1 MKPKLATMVESPT
14 LVVAL
19 GFGVGLSR
27 WAPGTMGSIIGLF
40 LFLGMSALPASILL
54 VVIIVGSLMGV
65 WICERAALVV
75 QQKDPGCIVWDE
87 IVGMWCALLLVPLEP
102 LWLTLSFF
110 LFRMLDILKPGPIGW
125 LDKNL
130 KGGLGIMA
138 DDLAAGVVTAVGIH
152 GLLLLI

>member
-54 VVIIVGSLMGV
+54 VVIIIGSLMGV
-65 WICERAALVV
+65 WICERAALDE
-75 QQKDPGCIVWDE
+75 QRKDPGCIV
-87 IVGMWCALLLVPLEP
+87 
-102 LWLTLSFF
+102 
-110 LFRMLDILKPGPIGW
+110 
-125 LDKNL
+125 
-130 KGGLGIMA
+130 
-138 DDLAAGVVTAVGIH
+138 
-152 GLLLLI
+152 